1 MKWYALVFLP
11 EEKILTKP
19 EYLSRVTVSERN
31 AAQAAQGLT
40 TLRWKEV
47 DAPSPPRETDIE
59 LGEALEVM
67 ANAGMTVIVFD

>member
-11 EEKILTKP
+11 ENKILSKP

-47 DAPSPPRETDIE
+47 DVSPPKDIE

-67 ANAGMTVIVFD
+67 ADAGMTVIVFD

>member
-11 EEKILTKP
+11 ENKTLTKP
-19 EYLSRVTVSERN
+19 EYLDRVTVSSRN

-40 TLRWKEV
+40 CIRWKEV
-47 DAPSPPRETDIE
+47 DVSPPEDIH

-67 ANAGMTVIVFD
+67 AEAGMTVIIFD

>member
-11 EEKILTKP
+11 EEKILSKA
-19 EYLSRVTVSERN
+19 EYLDRVTVSKRN

-40 TLRWKEV
+40 CIRWKEV
-47 DAPSPPRETDIE
+47 IPPPKEDID

-67 ANAGMTVIVFD
+67 ADAGMTVIVFD

>member
-11 EEKILTKP
+11 ENKILSKP

-31 AAQAAQGLT
+31 AAQSRQGMT

-47 DAPSPPRETDIE
+47 KSSPPRDID

-67 ANAGMTVIVFD
+67 ADAGMTIIVFD